1 MNFPT
6 TLIIGLGGVGCRVV
20 EGIYRKFS
28 ASNPT
33 EMEKRNVAFLCL
45 DTDANDIK
53 ERQKVMPKDC
63 IVKTSSDMSS
73 TIGAYIDRIKGKTT
87 VLDWFDTKSKQLTT
101 MSLND
106 GAAQVRMASRLAAIS
121 AIDENKFR
129 AIDNSIKNLL
139 KTEPERHAG
148 NNIKIHI
155 VCSLAGGTG
164 AGSFLQAAYY
174 VKNAMREQNADAPK
188 ITGYFLLADVLCE
201 DSNMGF
207 SDDQKENI
215 RSNTY
220 ACMKELLAFSSGDH
234 SYQTGNI
241 QFEYRLGQ
249 RDKQLPAE
257 PPYDTCFVVDYFGV
271 DGGNLIKEV
280 RYEEQTVEF
289 VYLNA
294 FDPIGDNLRKNAIND
309 IRQKIDRDGA
319 GRFASF
325 GVSKLV
331 YPVDDLMAY
340 FACQRVVDNLSGT
353 WLRID
358 KDFEERMAEYKQNID
373 QGVRAEEPNRGKHF
387 MQQVE
392 ALGTIGAGRE
402 GVEFRKILESTR
414 VPVEGRDTGRL
425 SKASL
430 YLEGVKDYVDL
441 LIKSSKELTS
451 LYAYCTAG
459 NPNFTKNTGADNDL
473 AFVARRERELEE
485 YRNAVMAFIDSNKS
499 VAIKQCFLVDHDQ
512 EGYVSKNPQADKNH
526 LNTYILKK
534 EKELHPLAVRYLLY
548 DVQDQLN
555 THLDKH
561 KANIKSLGIK
571 INEGYKKLFD
581 DPETKE
587 RVETARERLKKAKDK
602 SSGLLNKSL
611 SFFGGQDSYKA
622 EKENYESLSSQQAE
636 NIHKYCAAK
645 LLEETYAGLLAQI
658 KLLIEEE
665 ENFFKSLPTAIG
677 EVNNKL
683 RSLLKM
689 HDANN
694 DPCVSYVLASEKM
707 KRDIYDDVISVSDS
721 PFFPPEMSA
730 ALYRS
735 MYHNAVAAIATMGS
749 KAAKRKDS
757 KTKKDELAEANRRII
772 ADCIGFQE
780 EIIRDK
786 NREYSEMNVISAL
799 RAEAMHECYDNEEK
813 AREYMLQKFHAF
825 RDRAEIWGPDSI
837 DNSIRYI
844 NAWGLNPACI
854 EPDVVTGDE
863 MDELFG
869 DTNVG
874 TNVKTAATRIA
885 SACFSPYE
893 IIRVN
898 AVTLLTIEKNFKGFL
913 SKEKTALTGESLG
926 NYYVAYKDV
935 VDRMNVPNSK
945 TYSPHLDKHWH
956 LPAFMPN
963 IGFTYA
969 DEVRQVFRAM
979 YWGLLLNKFKFESR
993 GGDNY
998 WKFVGD
1004 ISSFIKDVDGNMI
1017 LTGNSL
1023 KYALD
1028 RLFMG
1033 LTSNP
1038 SIVSEV
1044 LKDADTMWSKA
1055 KDQWLQKETDDGN
1068 ELDKM
1073 KKSKIVQSI
1082 ATFEFGFFPKAP
1094 KAKGSNWFSLLQSK
1108 ENLQLHRLM
1117 NMDGGL
1123 LKTSF
1128 FSDLMER
1135 LIYVFGPSSNTRKV
1149 CEYII
1154 RNVDKAN
1161 IDHARALLD
1170 SFDEQ
1175 NRFQPNE

>member
-1 MNFPT
+1 MKFST
-6 TLIIGLGGVGCRVV
+6 TLIIGLGGVGSRVV
-20 EGIYRKFS
+20 EGIYRKFM

-33 EMEKRNVAFLCL
+33 ELEKRNVAFLCL
-45 DTDANDIK
+45 DTDINDIND
-53 ERQKVMPKDC
+53 RRKVMPNDSV
-63 IVKTSSDMSS
+63 VKTSSDMS
-73 TIGAYIDRIKGKTT
+73 TTVGAYVDRIRSKTT
-87 VLDWFDTKSKQLTT
+87 VLDWFDTKSPQLMT

-121 AIDENKFR
+121 AIDEGKFR

-139 KTEPERHAG
+139 KTEPERHSG

-164 AGSFLQAAYY
+164 AGSFLQVAYY

-188 ITGYFLLADVLCE
+188 ITGYFLLADVLCQ

-220 ACMKELLAFSSGDH
+220 ACIKELLAFCGSGDG
-234 SYQTGNI
+234 YRTGNI

-249 RDKQLPAE
+249 RDKRLPAD
-257 PPYDTCFVVDYFGV
+257 PPYDSCFIVDYFGV

-289 VYLNA
+289 VYLSA
-294 FDPIGDNLRKNAIND
+294 FDPIGDNFRKNAIND
-309 IRQKIDRDGA
+309 IRQMIDRDGA

-340 FACQRVVDNLSGT
+340 FARQRVVDNLSGT

-358 KDFEERMAEYKQNID
+358 KDFEERMAEYKQNVD

-392 ALGTIGAGRE
+392 ALGTTGAGRE
-402 GVEFRKILESTR
+402 GVEFRRILESTR

-430 YLEGVKDYVDL
+430 YLEGVKDFVGS
-441 LIKSSKELTS
+441 LIKSSSELTN
-451 LYAYCTAG
+451 LYAFCTVG
-459 NPNFTKNTGADNDL
+459 NPNFTKNTGTDNDL

-485 YRNAVMAFIDSNKS
+485 YRNAVMAFIDSTKS
-499 VAIKQCFLVDHDQ
+499 VAIKQCFLVDHDL

-526 LNTYILKK
+526 LNTYILEK
-534 EKELHPLAVRYLLY
+534 EKEMHPLAVRYMLY
-548 DVQDQLN
+548 DVQAQLKM
-555 THLDKH
+555 HLGKN
-561 KANIKSLGIK
+561 KEAIKKLGKK
-571 INEGYKKLFD
+571 INEDYKKLFD

-587 RVETARERLKKAKDK
+587 RVETARDRLKKAKEK
-602 SSGLLNKSL
+602 GSGLVNKGL
-611 SFFGGQDSYKA
+611 SFFGGHDSYKA
-622 EKENYESLSSQQAE
+622 EKENYEVLSSQQAA
-636 NIHKYCAAK
+636 NIHRYCADK
-645 LLEETYAGLLAQI
+645 LLEETYAGLLAQVN
-658 KLLIEEE
+658 LLIEEE
-665 ENFFKSLPTAIG
+665 ENFFKSLPAAIN
-677 EVNNKL
+677 EVNNKV

-694 DPCVSYVLASEKM
+694 DPCVSYVLASEQM
-707 KRDIYDDVISVSDS
+707 KRDIYDDDISKSDS

-735 MYHNAVAAIATMGS
+735 MYHNAVNAIYAMGS
-749 KAAKRKDS
+749 KAARRKDA
-757 KTKKDELAEANRRII
+757 KTKKEELAEANRKIVE
-772 ADCIGFQE
+772 DCIAFQQ

-786 NREYSEMNVISAL
+786 NREYSEMNVMGAL

-813 AREYMLQKFHAF
+813 AREYMVQKFHAF
-825 RDRAEIWGPDSI
+825 RDRAEIWGPDSL
-837 DNSIRYI
+837 DNTIRYI
-844 NAWGLNPACI
+844 NAWGLHPACM
-854 EPDVVTGDE
+854 EPDVITGDE
-863 MDELFG
+863 KDLLFG

-874 TNVKTAATRIA
+874 TNVKTAATRI
-885 SACFSPYE
+885 SSECFNPCE

-898 AVTLLTIEKNFKGFL
+898 AVTLLTIDKNFKGFL
-913 SKEKTALTGESLG
+913 SKEKTELVDESIG
-926 NYYVAYKDV
+926 NYFVAYRDV
-935 VDRMNVPNSK
+935 VDKLNQPNSK

-969 DEVRQVFRAM
+969 DEVKQVFRAL
-979 YWGLLLNKFKFESR
+979 YWGLLMNKFKFESR

-998 WKFVGD
+998 WKYVGD
-1004 ISSFIKDVDGNMI
+1004 VSSFIRDVDGNMI

-1028 RLFMG
+1028 RLFTG

-1038 SIVSEV
+1038 AMVKQV
-1044 LKDADTMWSKA
+1044 LRDADAMWDKA
-1055 KDQWLQKETDDGN
+1055 RDQWLQKESDGAG
-1068 ELDKM
+1068 ELEKM
-1073 KKSKIVQSI
+1073 KKLKIVQTI
-1082 ATFEFGFFPKAP
+1082 CTFEFGFYAMAP
-1094 KAKGSNWFSLLQSK
+1094 KAKASNWFSLLQSK
-1108 ENLQLHRLM
+1108 ENLQLDRLM
-1117 NMDGGL
+1117 NMDGGQ
-1123 LKTSF
+1123 LKISF
-1128 FSDLMER
+1128 FEELMER

-1149 CEYII
+1149 CEYVL
-1154 RNVDKAN
+1154 RGVDKGNA
-1161 IDHARALLD
+1161 DHALALID
-1170 SFDEQ
+1170 SFDAQ